1 MNERGAAE
9 PTGRVARNALYNAL
23 GFGLPLLVAVGAMPV
38 LTRSLD
44 AASFG
49 LLAIAWLVHGYANE
63 LGFGR
68 ATTKFAAEH
77 VGGDVDRLRVV
88 AWTTIALQA
97 AFGIVAGALLWLAT
111 PLLVNDALR
120 IPAALVA
127 EAEMSFRWLAATVPV
142 IVAAAG
148 VRGLLEALQR
158 FDMVN
163 AVRGPTTAANFA
175 LPLAGVAAGWSLS
188 AIVALLLL
196 SRVASLCAY
205 AAFAVRAQPGLARP
219 ALSTA
224 QWRRIASFGGW
235 TSVSGMV
242 APLLIY
248 LDRFLLGALVSL
260 AAVAYYAA
268 PYEVVARLLIVPAS
282 VVAALFPELSRL
294 HGRGDGARASE
305 LAARGMRYT
314 LLAVGPA
321 AVLLVATAPD
331 LLRVWLG
338 EEYATAGGTALQI
351 LAVGIVINAAAHL
364 PVTVLHGTGR
374 PDLPA
379 RLQLL
384 EIPLHV
390 AAAVLF
396 IRLWGVTGAA
406 AAYTLR
412 VSIDAVLLLLAQR
425 RVVAGSTLALQAER
439 VGSVAIGLAAL
450 AFAAA
455 LISLVPDTRLRLPAA
470 AAVVGGAVLFAWRVG
485 VSRMDRERIA
495 RMLAPVRAV

>member
-1 MNERGAAE
+1 MSDTRAAE
-9 PTGRVARNALYNAL
+9 RTGRVARNTVYNAL
-23 GFGLPLLVAVGAMPV
+23 GFGLPLLLAVAAMPV

-44 AASFG
+44 AATFG

-77 VGGDVDRLRVV
+77 VGEDDERLRVV
-88 AWTTIALQA
+88 AWTTVALQA
-97 AFGIVAGALLWLAT
+97 AFGIAAGALLWLAT
-111 PLLVNDALR
+111 PLLIHDVLR
-120 IPAALVA
+120 IPAALVG
-127 EAEMSFRWLAATVPV
+127 EAGTSFHWLAATVPV

-158 FDMVN
+158 FDLVN

-175 LPLAGVAAGWSLS
+175 LPLAGATAGWSLS
-188 AIVALLLL
+188 TIVALLLA
-196 SRVASLCAY
+196 SRAASLVAY
-205 AAFAVRAQPGLARP
+205 AGLAARAQPALARP
-219 ALSTA
+219 AFSTA

-235 TSVSGMV
+235 TSVSSIL

-294 HGRGDGARASE
+294 HGRGDAARASE

-338 EEYATAGGTALQI
+338 AEYAAAGGAALQI
-351 LAVGIVINAAAHL
+351 LAVGIAINAAAHL
-364 PVTVLHGTGR
+364 PVTALHATGR
-374 PDLPA
+374 ADLPA

-384 EIPLHV
+384 EVPLHA

-412 VSIDAVLLLLAQR
+412 VTIDAALLLLAQR
-425 RVVAGSTLALQAER
+425 HVVAGSARALHAER
-439 VGSVAIGLAAL
+439 VAPVAAGLAAL
-450 AFAAA
+450 ALAAA
-455 LISLVPDTRLRLPAA
+455 LISLVPDARLRLPAA
-470 AAVVGGAVLFAWRVG
+470 AAVAGGALLFAWRVG
-485 VSRMDRERIA
+485 VRRVDRERIA
-495 RMLAPVRAV
+495 RMLAPVRVA